1 VSDPGSF
8 FAAIEARPH
17 ALVMGVLN
25 VTPDSFSDGGRH
37 VDPEAAASAG
47 RRMLAEGAAILDV
60 GGESTRPGAT
70 PVAPDEEWERVGPVL
85 EQLTGCPLSI
95 DTRNASTAARA
106 IAAGAVLVNDVAGG
120 ADPEMLPTV
129 ASSTAGICLMHMQGE
144 PGTMQ
149 AQPHYDD
156 VVAEVERFLLDR
168 AAAAEHVGIPR
179 QRIVLDPGIGFG
191 KTLEHNLA
199 LLRAT
204 NRLTSH
210 GYPILLGVSRK
221 RFLGDLTG
229 RDVDARLHATTAAV
243 TLAASLGAALVRVHD
258 VAPAF
263 DAVRVAD
270 ALRSK
275 SRKCR

>member
-1 VSDPGSF
+1 MPDPVSF
-8 FAAIEARPH
+8 FSVLEARSH

-37 VDPEAAASAG
+37 LDPEAAATTG
-47 RRMLAEGAAILDV
+47 RRMLCDGAAILDV

-70 PVAPDEEWERVGPVL
+70 AVAPDEEWQRVGPVL
-85 EQLTGCPLSI
+85 ERLAGHPISI
-95 DTRNASTAARA
+95 DTRNAATAARA
-106 IAAGAVLVNDVAGG
+106 IEAGAVLVNDVAGG

-129 ASSTAGICLMHMQGE
+129 ARSSAGICLMHMQGE

-149 AQPHYDD
+149 AQPQYDD

-168 AAAAEHVGIPR
+168 AAEAERAGIAR
-179 QRIVLDPGIGFG
+179 ERILLDPGIGFG
-191 KTLEHNLA
+191 KTLEHNVA

-204 NRLTSH
+204 TRLASH
-210 GYPILLGVSRK
+210 GYPLLLGVSRK

-229 RDVDARLHATTAAV
+229 RTVDARLHATIAAV
-243 TLAASLGAALVRVHD
+243 TLAASLGAAVVRVHD

-263 DAVRVAD
+263 DAVRVAA
-270 ALRSK
+270 ALRPK